1 VSSPDPFDLES
12 RAEAV
17 MALDPE
23 TFARAGLRLREDLA
37 ASLTLDEE
45 GARALAEGHPLA
57 TDDKNR
63 FATHSPR
70 VLGRAIGNVDRLVGP
85 HDPLVGKLD
94 HLDALYLVRHLVRTE
109 RIPRAQRIARSIQ
122 NPLERILA
130 ELEIA
135 LGKSEPRRAQDLV
148 GRALAIDP
156 SSEWARYRALS
167 LSDAT
172 APDGDGAR
180 VMRQARRLHAARDW
194 KGLAA
199 LDGKLASFSL
209 RHPAHPDAQQLRI
222 DWRIGSGEA
231 GPSAEAVTLIDLEPF
246 GGREQ
251 LARRALAG
259 AQGAQPG
266 VARESLEQLA
276 NHLKGK
282 RTPLSPMAAEW
293 ALAALDATPEA
304 ELTPEARKLRLP
316 LARMRDRKPGGRPTR

>member
-1 VSSPDPFDLES
+1 V
-12 RAEAV
+12 
-17 MALDPE
+17 
-23 TFARAGLRLREDLA
+23 REDLA
-37 ASLTLDEE
+37 ASLTLDEA
-45 GARALAEGHPLA
+45 GAHKLAEGAPLA

-70 VLGRAIGNVDRLVGP
+70 VLGRAIGNVDRLVAP

-94 HLDALYLVRHLVRTE
+94 HLDALYLVQHLVRTE
-109 RIPRAQRIARSIQ
+109 RIPRAQRIAKSIQ
-122 NPLERILA
+122 SPLERTLA

-135 LGKSEPRRAQDLV
+135 LGKSQPRHAQNLL

-156 SSEWARYRALS
+156 SSQWARYRALS
-167 LSDAT
+167 LADDAT
-172 APDGDGAR
+172 PDGEGMHVIREAR
-180 VMRQARRLHAARDW
+180 SLHAARDW

-199 LDGKLASFSL
+199 LDGALAGFSL

-231 GPSAEAVTLIDLEPF
+231 GPSAEAIELIDLEPF

-276 NHLKGK
+276 NRLKGQ
-282 RTPLSPMAAEW
+282 RAPLSPMAAEW
-293 ALAALDATPEA
+293 ALAALEATPET
-304 ELTPEARKLRLP
+304 ELTAEARKLRLP
-316 LARMRDRKPGGRPTR
+316 LARMRDQKPRGRPTG